1 MSSEGGFWCVV
12 PAAGVGERFGG
23 STPKQYAMLNGK
35 AVLWHTLRR
44 LGSHPAIAGIVLVL
58 AADDELWREHLGNA
72 EDADY
77 PTSCPVHLATG
88 GYTRADSVLAGLKA
102 VPAEVGP
109 EDFVLVHD
117 AARPCVRHEDIS
129 RLIDEVDDGD
139 GGLLAIPLGD
149 TLKRADADQCV
160 AATEPR
166 ESFWRAQTPQ
176 MFRREALTAALGAA
190 RVAGMAVTDESM
202 AMEQTGVAPRLV
214 VGSEDNIKITHQVDL
229 AVAGY
234 LLESQA

>member
-1 MSSEGGFWCVV
+1 MTGEGSMWCVL

-23 STPKQYAMLNGK
+23 DLPKQYALLNGH
-35 AVLWHTLRR
+35 AVLWHTLHR
-44 LGSHPAIAGIVLVL
+44 LGSHSAIAGIVLVL
-58 AADDELWREHLGNA
+58 AADDEWWREHLGNA
-72 EDADY
+72 EDAGY

-88 GYTRADSVLAGLKA
+88 GYTRADSVLAGLEA
-102 VPAEVGP
+102 VPPEVGP

-129 RLIDEVDDGD
+129 RLIDEVGDGD
-139 GGLLAIPLGD
+139 GGLLATPLGD
-149 TLKRADADQCV
+149 TLKRANADQCV

-166 ESFWRAQTPQ
+166 ESYWRAQTPQ
-176 MFRREALTAALGAA
+176 MFRREALAAALAAA

-202 AMEQTGVAPRLV
+202 AMEQAGVAPRLV
-214 VGSEDNIKITHQVDL
+214 QGGEDNIKITHPVDL

-234 LLESQA
+234 LLERQA